1 MLLILIKSRTDI
13 CLSITEK
20 SNSCPQTAEN
30 KNMNTI
36 IEIFVED
43 FLDTGNGLLSKKYT
57 SQQVDPSTLKP
68 NSQKLE
74 YKDEFTNI
82 SKNDDWILNS
92 RTIKYL
98 NNNQEEEVQKFV
110 FEELSLLN

>member
-36 IEIFVED
+36 IEIFV
-43 FLDTGNGLLSKKYT
+43 FISYSHSMVAGGLEL
-57 SQQVDPSTLKP
+57 
-68 NSQKLE
+68 
-74 YKDEFTNI
+74 I
-82 SKNDDWILNS
+82 S
-92 RTIKYL
+92 
-98 NNNQEEEVQKFV
+98 
-110 FEELSLLN
+110 